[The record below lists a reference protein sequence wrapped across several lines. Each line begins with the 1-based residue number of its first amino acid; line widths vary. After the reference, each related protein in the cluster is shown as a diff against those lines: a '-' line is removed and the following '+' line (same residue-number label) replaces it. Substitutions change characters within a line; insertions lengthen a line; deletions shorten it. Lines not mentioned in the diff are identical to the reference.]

1 MSLSGAGVSTP
12 TTISRLVEAL
22 TGRELG
28 KLCGALALSGPG
40 LRSFSSPNRKPHNVK
55 DCRNPHVL
63 RIIRI
68 HLPKPRALRNFGV
81 KLNANDS
88 HLLGQRLK
96 RARTSCLFVPVFCH
110 FPAKIPHGVFELTFH
125 AISGHKLV
133 PIYFQNDSRLAR
145 ICYHF

>member
-1 MSLSGAGVSTP
+1 MSGAGVSTP

-28 KLCGALALSGPG
+28 KLCGALTLSGPG
-40 LRSFSSPNRKPHNVK
+40 LRTFSSPNRKPHNVK

-81 KLNANDS
+81 ELNANDS

-96 RARTSCLFVPVFCH
+96 HARTSRLFAPSFS
-110 FPAKIPHGVFELTFH
+110 PSPPKYPTGY
-125 AISGHKLV
+125 S
-133 PIYFQNDSRLAR
+133 S
-145 ICYHF
+145 